1 MAKGGIN
8 ANSRKAKIRL
18 HFRRRQAG
26 AGSRQEDWSKTGMT
40 GKKGGKVRKKLKK
53 GGVKR
58 KHHGGRVSGGM
69 KDKQC

>member
-1 MAKGGIN
+1 MTTVG
-8 ANSRKAKIRL
+8 SRKFPYTSVGVKQAQDFAKN
-18 HFRRRQAG
+18 
-26 AGSRQEDWSKTGMT
+26 TGQKLVMA
-40 GKKGGKVRKKLKK
+40 KKGGKVRKKLKK

>member
-1 MAKGGIN
+1 MPTVGKEKFAYTSAGVK
-8 ANSRKAKIRL
+8 
-18 HFRRRQAG
+18 QAQDH
-26 AGSRQEDWSKTGMT
+26 ARKTGQKMVLS
-40 GKKGGKVRKKLKK
+40 KKGGKIKKKLKK

>member
-1 MAKGGIN
+1 MPTVGKQKFGYTSAGVKQAQDFAKNTGQKMVMA
-8 ANSRKAKIRL
+8 
-18 HFRRRQAG
+18 
-26 AGSRQEDWSKTGMT
+26 
-40 GKKGGKVRKKLKK
+40 KKGGKVRKKLKK

>member
-1 MAKGGIN
+1 MPKVGNQKFAYTSAGVKQAQDHAK
-8 ANSRKAKIRL
+8 
-18 HFRRRQAG
+18 
-26 AGSRQEDWSKTGMT
+26 KTGQKVVLA
-40 GKKGGKVRKKLKK
+40 KKGGKVRKKLKK

>member
-1 MAKGGIN
+1 MPKEGNKSFPYTSAGVK
-8 ANSRKAKIRL
+8 
-18 HFRRRQAG
+18 QAQDH
-26 AGSRQEDWSKTGMT
+26 ARNTGQKLQMT
-40 GKKGGKVRKKLKK
+40 KKGGKVKKLKK

>member
-1 MAKGGIN
+1 MPTVG
-8 ANSRKAKIRL
+8 SRKFPYTSVGVKQAQDFAKN
-18 HFRRRQAG
+18 
-26 AGSRQEDWSKTGMT
+26 TGQKLVMT

>member
-1 MAKGGIN
+1 MPKVGNKDFSYTSAGVKQAQDHAK
-8 ANSRKAKIRL
+8 
-18 HFRRRQAG
+18 
-26 AGSRQEDWSKTGMT
+26 KTGQKLVMA
-40 GKKGGKVRKKLKK
+40 KKGGKVRKKLKK

>member
-1 MAKGGIN
+1 MPTVG
-8 ANSRKAKIRL
+8 SRKFPYTSAGVK
-18 HFRRRQAG
+18 QAQDH
-26 AGSRQEDWSKTGMT
+26 ARNTGQKLQMA
-40 GKKGGKVRKKLKK
+40 KKGGKVKKLKK

>member
-1 MAKGGIN
+1 MPTVGKQKFGYTSAGVKQAQDHAK
-8 ANSRKAKIRL
+8 
-18 HFRRRQAG
+18 
-26 AGSRQEDWSKTGMT
+26 KTGQKLVMT
-40 GKKGGKVRKKLKK
+40 GKKGGKVRKKFKK

>member
-1 MAKGGIN
+1 MPKVGNKSFPYTSEAVK
-8 ANSRKAKIRL
+8 
-18 HFRRRQAG
+18 QAQDF
-26 AGSRQEDWSKTGMT
+26 ARHTGQKMVLS
-40 GKKGGKVRKKLKK
+40 KKGGKVRKKLKK

>member
-1 MAKGGIN
+1 MPKVGSKKFPYTSAGVQQAQVHARNTGQKLVMA
-8 ANSRKAKIRL
+8 
-18 HFRRRQAG
+18 
-26 AGSRQEDWSKTGMT
+26 
-40 GKKGGKVRKKLKK
+40 KKGGKVKKKLKK

>member
-1 MAKGGIN
+1 MPTVG
-8 ANSRKAKIRL
+8 SRKFPYTSVGVKQAQDFAKN
-18 HFRRRQAG
+18 
-26 AGSRQEDWSKTGMT
+26 TGQKLVMA
-40 GKKGGKVRKKLKK
+40 KKGGKVRKKLKK

>member
-1 MAKGGIN
+1 MPKVGNKNFPYTSAGVKQAQVHAKN
-8 ANSRKAKIRL
+8 
-18 HFRRRQAG
+18 
-26 AGSRQEDWSKTGMT
+26 TGQKMNLA
-40 GKKGGKVRKKLKK
+40 KKGGKVKKLKK

>member
-1 MAKGGIN
+1 MPKVGDKSFPYTSAGVKQAQLHAKNTGQKMVMA
-8 ANSRKAKIRL
+8 
-18 HFRRRQAG
+18 
-26 AGSRQEDWSKTGMT
+26 
-40 GKKGGKVRKKLKK
+40 KKGGKIKKLKK

>member
-1 MAKGGIN
+1 MPKVGDKSFAYTSAGVKQAQDHAK
-8 ANSRKAKIRL
+8 
-18 HFRRRQAG
+18 
-26 AGSRQEDWSKTGMT
+26 KTGQKMVLS
-40 GKKGGKVRKKLKK
+40 KKGGKIKKKLKK

>member
-1 MAKGGIN
+1 MPKVGKKDFAYTSQGVKLAQDHAK
-8 ANSRKAKIRL
+8 
-18 HFRRRQAG
+18 
-26 AGSRQEDWSKTGMT
+26 KTGQKLVMT
-40 GKKGGKVRKKLKK
+40 GNKGGKVRKKLKK

>member
-1 MAKGGIN
+1 MPTVG
-8 ANSRKAKIRL
+8 SRKFPYTSAGVK
-18 HFRRRQAG
+18 QAQDF
-26 AGSRQEDWSKTGMT
+26 ARNTGQKLQMT
-40 GKKGGKVRKKLKK
+40 KKGGKVKKLKK

>member
-1 MAKGGIN
+1 MPKVGKKDFGYTSQGVKLAQDHAK
-8 ANSRKAKIRL
+8 
-18 HFRRRQAG
+18 
-26 AGSRQEDWSKTGMT
+26 KTGQKLVMT

-58 KHHGGRVSGGM
+58 KHHGERVSGGM

>member
-1 MAKGGIN
+1 MPKVGKKSFPYTSAGVKQAQDHAK
-8 ANSRKAKIRL
+8 
-18 HFRRRQAG
+18 
-26 AGSRQEDWSKTGMT
+26 KTGQKLVMA
-40 GKKGGKVRKKLKK
+40 KKGGKVKKKLKK